1 MAMLAIN
8 SSRRAEHISIL
19 LCPKIKS
26 QVSLLGLNTLFRKL
40 NLVVNVGNSKL
51 VLSYNYANW
60 DILQVQL
67 REYDNEYS
75 RNFMKI
81 LGTLRERDPS
91 YHQLCRVVR
100 QGEQPREG
108 FLLLSNL
115 VEDQMSGTSSYMDW
129 ILQIHRQT
137 QS

>member
-1 MAMLAIN
+1 MLAIN

-67 REYDNEYS
+67 RECDNEYS

-100 QGEQPREG
+100 QGAQPREG
-108 FLLLSNL
+108 CLLLSNL